1 LRAPDGVSDPE
12 AIDAPGWPAR
22 PFDQLYNIPGINPS
36 TYRDALIFH
45 QTAKKGLKTEKT
57 GPGSGFGEISGGRL

>member
-22 PFDQLYNIPGINPS
+22 PWPQLYNIPGINPS
-36 TYRDALIFH
+36 TYRDALIFLG
-45 QTAKKGLKTEKT
+45 KVKNGENGEKT
-57 GPGSGFGEISGGRL
+57 TAVGILEEICGAV